1 MKKITIEKFV
11 LIAIII
17 ACIVAFLTKDLTI
30 TFKKNLFSN
39 LWFTSIEKQVSENLE
54 NLENVT
60 GNFYYSPVNS
70 WNAFSRSLSSAEDTV
85 KIQTY
90 ELTKKE
96 IKQIVKWLLE
106 KWVIVN
112 LIMENNKYEQY
123 QNTWRQIEEYFA
135 DYPRFEIRSDEQMWT
150 LYTHSKIALID
161 SWFWIQTANLTHSSF
176 TANREHFFYS
186 ENTWVWNSLNTI
198 FDKDW
203 IGETIEIDDIHPNLV
218 VCNINCRAVIENLL
232 SNAKKSIYI
241 QTQYILD
248 ESVLEILKEKYD
260 ELDDMKFIVSDTN
273 SNDFLIN
280 YFGPWV
286 ARKFSK
292 YYNHT
297 KMILIDDEKLLLWS
311 MNLSD
316 TSLDKNRE
324 IWILIIDKNIIS
336 EYKKLF
342 ENDRKISK

>member
-1 MKKITIEKFV
+1 MKRLSIEQFI
-11 LIAIII
+11 LIILVVICII
-17 ACIVAFLTKDLTI
+17 AFFTKDLTI
-30 TFKKNLFSN
+30 DFSKDLFDWWKNISAEQI
-39 LWFTSIEKQVSENLE
+39 SEKFA

-60 GNFYYSPVNS
+60 WNLYYSPVNS
-70 WNAFSRSLSSAEDTV
+70 WNAFSKSLSNADDTV

-90 ELTKKE
+90 DFTKKE
-96 IKQIVKWLLE
+96 IKQIMKWLLE

-112 LIMENNKYEQY
+112 LIMENNKYQQY
-123 QNTWRQIEEYFA
+123 QNTWQQIEEYFS
-135 DYPRFEIRSDEQMWT
+135 DYPRFQIRSDEQMWT

-176 TANREHFFYS
+176 VANREHFFYS
-186 ENTWVWNSLNTI
+186 ENTGVRNSLNTI

-203 IGETIEIDDIHPNLV
+203 NWEEILFDDIHPNLI
-218 VCNINCRAVIENLL
+218 VCNINCRESIEYLL
-232 SNAKKSIYI
+232 STAENSILI

-248 ESVLEILKEKYD
+248 ENILSILKEKSD
-260 ELDDMKFIVSDTN
+260 KLEDMRFIVSDTD
-273 SNDFLIN
+273 SNDFLIE

-297 KMILIDDEKLLLWS
+297 KMILVDDEILLLWS

>member
-1 MKKITIEKFV
+1 MKKFTIEEFV
-11 LIAIII
+11 LIMIILAIAI
-17 ACIVAFLTKDLTI
+17 AFFTRDLTI
-30 TFKKNLFSN
+30 SFRKDLFNWWKNVSAEQI
-39 LWFTSIEKQVSENLE
+39 SEKFE

-60 GNFYYSPVNS
+60 WSLYYSPVNS
-70 WNAFSRSLSSAEDTV
+70 WNAFSKSLSNADDTV

-90 ELTKKE
+90 DFTKKE
-96 IKQIVKWLLE
+96 IKQIMKSLLE
-106 KWVIVN
+106 KWVIIN
-112 LIMENNKYEQY
+112 LIMENNKYQQY
-123 QNTWRQIEEYFA
+123 QNTWKQIEEYFS
-135 DYPRFEIRSDEQMWT
+135 DYPRFQIKSDDQMWT

-176 TANREHFFYS
+176 VANREHFFYS
-186 ENTWVWNSLNTI
+186 ENTGVWNSLNTI

-203 IGETIEIDDIHPNLV
+203 NWEEILLDDIHPNLI
-218 VCNINCRAVIENLL
+218 VCNINCRESIEYLL
-232 SNAKKSIYI
+232 SSAEKSILV
-241 QTQYILD
+241 QTQYIMDWNILD
-248 ESVLEILKEKYD
+248 ILKERSD
-260 ELDDMKFIVSDTN
+260 ELEDIRFIVSDTD
-273 SNDFLIN
+273 SNDFLIE

-297 KMILIDDEKLLLWS
+297 KMILVDDEILLLWS

-324 IWILIIDKNIIS
+324 IWILIIDKDIIS

-342 ENDRKISK
+342 ENDRKICK

>member
-1 MKKITIEKFV
+1 MKKLSIEKFV
-11 LIAIII
+11 LIIIFLI
-17 ACIVAFLTKDLTI
+17 CIIAFLTKDLKI
-30 TFKKNLFSN
+30 NFSKDLFSFWQN
-39 LWFTSIEKQVSENLE
+39 ISAELISEKFENLK
-54 NLENVT
+54 NVT
-60 GNFYYSPVNS
+60 WSLYYSPVNS
-70 WNAFSRSLSSAEDTV
+70 RNAFSKSLSNADDTV

-90 ELTKKE
+90 DFTKKE
-96 IKQIVKWLLE
+96 IKQIMKWLLE
-106 KWVIVN
+106 KWVIIN
-112 LIMENNKYEQY
+112 LIMENKKYQQY
-123 QNTWRQIEEYFA
+123 QNTWQQIEEYFS
-135 DYPRFEIRSDEQMWT
+135 DYPRFQIKSDEQMWT

-176 TANREHFFYS
+176 AANREHFFYS
-186 ENTWVWNSLNTI
+186 ENTGVRNSLNNI

-203 IGETIEIDDIHPNLV
+203 NWEEILLYDIHPNLI
-218 VCNINCRAVIENLL
+218 VCNINCRESIEYLL
-232 SNAKKSIYI
+232 STAEKSILI

-248 ESVLEILKEKYD
+248 ENVLDILKGKSA
-260 ELDDMKFIVSDTN
+260 ELEDMRFIVSDTD
-273 SNDFLIN
+273 SNDFLIE

-286 ARKFSK
+286 ARKFNK

-297 KMILIDDEKLLLWS
+297 KMILVDDEILLLWS

-324 IWILIIDKNIIS
+324 IWILIIDKDIIS